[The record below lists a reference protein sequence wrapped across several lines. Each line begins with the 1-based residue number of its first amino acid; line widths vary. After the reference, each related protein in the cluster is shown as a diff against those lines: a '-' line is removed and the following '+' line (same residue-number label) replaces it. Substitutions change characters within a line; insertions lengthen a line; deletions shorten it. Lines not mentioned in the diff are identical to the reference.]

1 MIMIRLVTLCHQ
13 RYCYTVTDYIPHTI
27 HFKLCHLFCTWMFVP
42 LNLRHLLLPL
52 LPHKHTVTT
61 LHFYSPPPAFTVFD
75 NIFYIFLFC
84 VSPNYLSRT
93 DNSILPSM
101 GDLLIYVS
109 SSNFGFVLFVSW

>member
-84 VSPNYLSRT
+84 VSPNYLSRIDDFYYFCLLT
-93 DNSILPSM
+93 FLVVLHVV
-101 GDLLIYVS
+101 DLLPLLP
-109 SSNFGFVLFVSW
+109 FL